1 MLFLSISLSRYCLSS
16 MTTFYAQTQWWPY
29 LKQRRLS
36 QRTQRSAHHGHVAC
50 VLELLSSRVQYAG
63 IKIPFL
69 SYDTHTGDTVRHGF
83 VNILRE
89 MSAVGIER
97 CTEFVD
103 RLTTSSVEFKEDW
116 SYLLCYLFSYFLTYL
131 VTLSLT

>member
-1 MLFLSISLSRYCLSS
+1 

-69 SYDTHTGDTVRHGF
+69 SYDTHIGDAVRHGF

-103 RLTTSSVEFKEDW
+103 RLTTCSVEFKEDW